1 VIGKALKLGGAA
13 LAIWLGATNAWP
25 AVSEAWKA
33 RQAAIEVS
41 SSSNGMTAGE
51 VTKKYQAALERRGVK
66 SVTTADIET
75 ARDGDR
81 WVVGASFEVAKR
93 LYGTASLVY
102 EFSVASD
109 RRSLW

>member
-1 VIGKALKLGGAA
+1 MIGKAVKFGGAA
-13 LAIWLGATNAWP
+13 LAVWLCATNAWP

-33 RQAAIEVS
+33 RQAAVEVS
-41 SSSNGMTAGE
+41 AVSGGLTSGE
-51 VTKKYQAALERRGVK
+51 VAKSYLAALERRGVK
-66 SVTTADIET
+66 SITPADIET
-75 ARDGDR
+75 SKEGDR
-81 WVVGASFEVAKR
+81 WVVGANYEVAKR

>member
-1 VIGKALKLGGAA
+1 MIGKTLKLGGAA
-13 LAIWLGATNAWP
+13 LAVWLCATNAWP

-33 RQAAIEVS
+33 RQAAVEVS
-41 SSSNGMTAGE
+41 SASNGMTGGE
-51 VTKKYQAALERRGVK
+51 VAKKYLAVLERRGVK
-66 SVTTADIET
+66 SITQADIET
-75 ARDGDR
+75 SKDGDR
-81 WVVGASFEVAKR
+81 WVVGASYEVAKH